1 MQILIKFE
9 FLQKNQLKMKRR
21 IFLRLAGISSVS
33 TLVSNVFA
41 QEAKGNVTNKKT
53 LTNPFEK
60 KGKWYKAA
68 LHVHTTSSDGDVDV
82 PTRIKQYRDKGFDVV
97 AITDHRTTND
107 LSGFSDKKFLAL
119 SSIEFHPE
127 TYSGAPTHHFLGY
140 GLAHPYPYDNS
151 LSAQEMID
159 DIKSRG
165 AKVFYAHPYWTG
177 HTYVEMTEV
186 SGYLG
191 VEVHNQVCQNMA
203 DSGSGHMHWDQM
215 LNKGHVLSGLANDD
229 VHKSSEVGKA
239 WTMIKATKLDDESI
253 LEALENGCFYA
264 SKGPVIK
271 DYQMSSDLIV
281 KVKCSS
287 VKKIVFRTS
296 GAGNGNVF
304 IAENGANLRSA
315 EWDLSGKK
323 PKWVRCEVTDEDGN
337 TAWTNPIFLE
347 SSE

>member
-1 MQILIKFE
+1 
-9 FLQKNQLKMKRR
+9 MKRR
-21 IFLRLAGISSVS
+21 FFLRLAGVSAVS

-41 QEAKGNVTNKKT
+41 HQAKGNVTNKKT
-53 LTNPFEK
+53 LINPFET
-60 KGKWYKAA
+60 KGLWYKAA

-82 PTRIKQYRDKGFDVV
+82 PTRIKQYRDKGFNVV

-107 LSGFSDKKFLAL
+107 LSGFSDKNFLAL

-140 GLAHPYPYDNS
+140 GLPHPYKYNHH

-159 DIKSRG
+159 DIKSKG

-191 VEVHNQVCQNMA
+191 VEVHNQVCQDA
-203 DSGSGHMHWDQM
+203 DSGSGRVYWDQM
-215 LNKGHVLSGLANDD
+215 LNKGHVLSGLASDD
-229 VHKSSEVGKA
+229 VHKSSQVGKA

-264 SKGPVIK
+264 STGPVIK
-271 DYQMSSDLIV
+271 DYQMSSKLKI
-281 KVKCSS
+281 KVECSS
-287 VKKIVFRTS
+287 VKKIVFRTN
-296 GAGNGNVF
+296 GAGNGKVF
-304 IAENGANLRSA
+304 MAEDGDYLQSA
-315 EWDLSGKK
+315 EWDLSRKK
-323 PKWVRCEVTDEDGN
+323 PLWVRCEVTDKDGN

-347 SSE
+347 KPK

>member
-1 MQILIKFE
+1 
-9 FLQKNQLKMKRR
+9 MKRR
-21 IFLRLAGISSVS
+21 NFFRLAGVS
-33 TLVSNVFA
+33 AVSALVPTIFS
-41 QEAKGNVTNKKT
+41 QEVKGSATVKNT
-53 LTNPFEK
+53 LTNPFETE
-60 KGKWYKAA
+60 GKWFKAA

-82 PTRIKQYRDKGFDVV
+82 ATRLKQYRDKEFDVV

-140 GLAHPYPYDNS
+140 GLPHPYKYNDS

-159 DIKSRG
+159 DIISKG
-165 AKVFYAHPYWTG
+165 AKVFYAHSHWTG

-203 DSGSGHMHWDQM
+203 DSGSGGIHWDQM

-229 VHKSSEVGKA
+229 VHESSEVGKA

-253 LEALENGCFYA
+253 LEALEKGCFYA
-264 SKGPVIK
+264 STGPEIT
-271 DYQMSSDLIV
+271 DYQISSELRI
-281 KVKCSS
+281 KVACSS

-296 GAGNGNVF
+296 GAGNGKVF
-304 IAENGANLRSA
+304 MAENGTDLRSA
-315 EWDLSGKK
+315 EWDLSSKK
-323 PKWVRCEVTDEDGN
+323 PNWVRCEVTDKDGN
-337 TAWTNPIFLE
+337 TAWTNPIFLTN
-347 SSE
+347 S

>member
-1 MQILIKFE
+1 
-9 FLQKNQLKMKRR
+9 MKRR
-21 IFLRLAGISSVS
+21 SFFRLAGISTVS
-33 TLVSNVFA
+33 TLLPNIFA
-41 QEAKGNVTNKKT
+41 QEVKGSVLIKNT
-53 LTNPFEK
+53 LTNPFETE
-60 KGKWYKAA
+60 GKWYKAA

-82 PTRIKQYRDKGFDVV
+82 ATRLSQYRDKGFDVV

-107 LSGFSDKKFLAL
+107 LSGFSDKQFLAL

-140 GLAHPYPYDNS
+140 GLPHPYKYDDS

-159 DIKSRG
+159 DIKSKG

-191 VEVHNQVCQNMA
+191 VEVHNQVCENMA
-203 DSGSGHMHWDQM
+203 DSGSGRMHWDQM

-229 VHKSSEVGKA
+229 VHISSELGKA

-271 DYQMSSDLIV
+271 EYQMGSDLKIR
-281 KVKCSS
+281 VKCSPA
-287 VKKIVFRTS
+287 KKIVFRTS
-296 GAGNGNVF
+296 GAGNGEVF
-304 IAENGANLRSA
+304 KAENGDDLTSA
-315 EWDLSGKK
+315 EWDLSSKK
-323 PKWVRCEVTDEDGN
+323 PKWVRCEVTDKDGN
-337 TAWTNPIFLE
+337 TAWTNPIFLT
-347 SSE
+347 SP